1 MITTLRPLTYDDLQ
15 GMPDDGNQREVLEI
29 DLVRKMALYAR
40 SGVSEYWIADPERR
54 TLVIN
59 RLQGEDYAAVEPDT
73 DGWIVSPTFP
83 ELRVDLI
90 EVFSGLD

>member
-1 MITTLRPLTYDDLQ
+1 MVEILSPSSR
-15 GMPDDGNQREVLEI
+15 GI

-54 TLVIN
+54 VLVLDK
-59 RLQGEDYAAVEPDT
+59 LQGEEYVAVEPDS
-73 DGWIVSPTFP
+73 DGRTASPTLP
-83 ELRVDLI
+83 GLRVDPS